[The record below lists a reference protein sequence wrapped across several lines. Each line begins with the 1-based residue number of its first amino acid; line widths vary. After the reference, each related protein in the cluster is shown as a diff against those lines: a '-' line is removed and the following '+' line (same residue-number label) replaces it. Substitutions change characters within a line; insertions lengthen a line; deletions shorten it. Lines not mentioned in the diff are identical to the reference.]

1 MPFEKGHEPY
11 KHETPW
17 ISGKGVKSTK
27 VLPPALIKAFNGLTN
42 EGKAFGLRCE
52 RLTFLNDDAL
62 DYVDALLDALD
73 GVIVRRGTPP
83 DNEEKKKKIIDA
95 LHSIFERN

>member
-1 MPFEKGHEPY
+1 MPFEKGKQGY
-11 KHETPW
+11 THETPW
-17 ISGKGVKSTK
+17 VSGKGRKITK

-62 DYVDALLDALD
+62 YYVDALLDALD
-73 GVIVRRGTPP
+73 SVIVRRGTPP
-83 DNEEKKKKIIDA
+83 DSEEKKKKIIEA
-95 LHSIFERN
+95 LHSIFEGN

>member
-17 ISGKGVKSTK
+17 ISGEGRKITK

-42 EGKAFGLRCE
+42 EGKAFGLLCE
-52 RLTFLNDDAL
+52 RLAMMPQSDL
-62 DYVDALLDALD
+62 DLLY
-73 GVIVRRGTPP
+73 
-83 DNEEKKKKIIDA
+83 KFIDS
-95 LHSIFERN
+95 LKN